1 MSNQP
6 QCEPLLYS
14 VRDAQRMTRLS
25 RATLYRLISD
35 GRLKPVRIGRAVRFT
50 TAELRRFVVQL
61 EAQDGLAPV
70 A

>member
-1 MSNQP
+1 
-6 QCEPLLYS
+6 
-14 VRDAQRMTRLS
+14 MTRLS